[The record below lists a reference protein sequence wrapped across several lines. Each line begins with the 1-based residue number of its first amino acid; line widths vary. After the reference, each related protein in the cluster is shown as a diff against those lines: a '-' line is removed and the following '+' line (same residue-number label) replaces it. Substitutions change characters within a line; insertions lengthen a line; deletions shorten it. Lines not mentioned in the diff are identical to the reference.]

1 MNFSHAT
8 IYIPILFLEKKTNQK
23 EKKNNEMA
31 IKIELYYF
39 QYIYYDILH
48 IGCS

>member
-23 EKKNNEMA
+23 ENKTRTLVPRGTNRSAGA
-31 IKIELYYF
+31 IVTFKLALYR
-39 QYIYYDILH
+39 
-48 IGCS
+48 